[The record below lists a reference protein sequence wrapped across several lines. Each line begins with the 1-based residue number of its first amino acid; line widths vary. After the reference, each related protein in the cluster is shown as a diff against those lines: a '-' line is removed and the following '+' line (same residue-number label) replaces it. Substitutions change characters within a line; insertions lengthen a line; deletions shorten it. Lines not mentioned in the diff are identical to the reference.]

1 MTGDLDPD
9 TCPRGGIQKV
19 HGLADRRPVFGHQAM
34 ATVVGT
40 VAKETLRSLDMEAP
54 SAEGKVNG
62 AMLVARDLRKVYD
75 TGTVRVEALR
85 GVNLTVSR
93 GELVA
98 VMGPSGC
105 GKTTLLNCLSGI
117 DDITGGQVMVDGRDL
132 AALSDNERTDLR
144 ARKMGFIFQ
153 SYNLL
158 PVLTAVENVEMP
170 LLVCGIPVKEARP
183 RALEALA
190 AVGLGDQVKQ
200 KPMEMSGGQQQRTAI
215 ARSLVNSPDIVFGDE
230 PTGNLDSETA
240 EEVMKVIRRL
250 NRERGLTFIVVTH
263 AIDIGKMADRVITMR
278 SGLIEKE
285 YKPTPF

>member
-1 MTGDLDPD
+1 
-9 TCPRGGIQKV
+9 
-19 HGLADRRPVFGHQAM
+19 M
-34 ATVVGT
+34 ATVAGT
-40 VAKETLRSLDMEAP
+40 VAKETLRGLDMGAP
-54 SAEGKVNG
+54 SAEGKGDG

-85 GVNLTVSR
+85 GVNLTVGR

-170 LLVCGIPVKEARP
+170 LLVVGTPVKEARP

>member
-1 MTGDLDPD
+1 
-9 TCPRGGIQKV
+9 
-19 HGLADRRPVFGHQAM
+19 
-34 ATVVGT
+34 
-40 VAKETLRSLDMEAP
+40 MEIKP
-54 SAEGKVNG
+54 TKGKGNG
-62 AMLVARDLRKVYD
+62 AMLAARDLRKVYD
-75 TGTVRVEALR
+75 TGSVRVEALR
-85 GVNLTVSR
+85 GVNLSVAR

-117 DDITGGQVMVDGRDL
+117 DDITAGQVIVDGRDL
-132 AALSDNERTDLR
+132 ATLSDNQRTDLR

-170 LLVCGIPVKEARP
+170 LLVAGTPTREARP
-183 RALEALA
+183 RALEALT
-190 AVGLGDQVKQ
+190 AVGLGDQTKQ

-215 ARSLVNSPDIVFGDE
+215 ARSLVNNPDIVFGDE

-250 NRERGLTFIVVTH
+250 NQERGLTFIIVTH
-263 AIDIGKMADRVITMR
+263 ALDIGKMADRVITMR